1 MENLYDNLPMKHPKH
16 SQSAMT
22 NDSKSEEPRY
32 GEITECELC
41 ETEQHCTD
49 HCGIVACRR
58 CQDKFLP

>member
-1 MENLYDNLPMKHPKH
+1 MKHPKH